1 MDGWKFWCFPWFPG
15 NSLLCVILRYT
26 VYIVIC
32 KFSNAISS
40 RFGLI
45 VKGSWCQSIRRW
57 TPHPTSYFLSIWPYW
72 LVLHNVCWVLV
83 FYSGNWK
90 MSYFYTCTFRY
101 ISRWPIPKFE
111 RSILFAS
118 FFSKKFLYSFFL
130 LLSKSDKIYI
140 PKSKNHDHTD
150 IILFVF
156 QFKDFKLKSI
166 KSW

>member
-1 MDGWKFWCFPWFPG
+1 MRFHQD
-15 NSLLCVILRYT
+15 
-26 VYIVIC
+26 
-32 KFSNAISS
+32 
-40 RFGLI
+40 FGLI

-101 ISRWPIPKFE
+101 ISRWPNPKCEHFVCL
-111 RSILFAS
+111 LFL
-118 FFSKKFLYSFFL
+118 KKFLYSFFL
-130 LLSKSDKIYI
+130 LLAKSDKIYI
-140 PKSKNHDHTD
+140 PKSKIHDHTD